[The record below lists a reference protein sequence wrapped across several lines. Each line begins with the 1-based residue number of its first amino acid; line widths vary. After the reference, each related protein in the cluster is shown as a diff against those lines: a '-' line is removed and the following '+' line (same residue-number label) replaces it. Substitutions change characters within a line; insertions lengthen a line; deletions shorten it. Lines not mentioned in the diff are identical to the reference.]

1 MKRNNRFRH
10 ESLQSEDSIKT
21 LLNAL
26 TDGIAKGKVV
36 LEDENDAMVLEPHG
50 LLRLKISAS
59 QDEDR
64 SRLTVRISWKEE
76 EDIPKGKNLKINKK

>member
-10 ESLQSEDSIKT
+10 ESLQSEESIKG
-21 LLNAL
+21 LLEAL
-26 TDGIAKGKVV
+26 SDGLAKGKVV
-36 LEDENDAMVLEPHG
+36 LEDENDSMILEPQG

-64 SRLTVRISWKEE
+64 SRITVRISWKEE
-76 EDIPKGKNLKINKK
+76 EDIPKGKNLKINNK

>member
-10 ESLQSEDSIKT
+10 ESLQDEKSIKE
-21 LLNAL
+21 LLTAL
-26 TDGIAKGKVV
+26 SNGLAKGKIV
-36 LEDENDAMVLEPHG
+36 LEDENDSMMLEPHG

-76 EDIPKGKNLKINKK
+76 DNIPKGKSLKINSK